1 MTFKAL
7 TATALLGLA
16 CLPAAQAAEYNT
28 AKFVASTTGT
38 GFELILFGF
47 GRGTAGGDP
56 VDSGPLAQDVIAPV
70 PFFDSWN
77 IDVSDMP
84 AGNYQL
90 VAKEIFAFGSVS
102 FTDVGLS
109 FLDGGGGRSTLPF
122 LITDQGKTAIG
133 SGGFSVT
140 KPCPVKSCLWID
152 VYGMQLPGEAPAN
165 YGAHITAQVPEPQS
179 YALLLAGLAA
189 IGLQRR
195 RRWHSGGVN
204 I

>member
-16 CLPAAQAAEYNT
+16 CLPAAHGAEYNT
-28 AKFVASTTGT
+28 AKFVASPSG
-38 GFELILFGF
+38 GFELKLFGF
-47 GRGTAGGDP
+47 GRGTTGGP
-56 VDSGPLAQDVIAPV
+56 PLESQAFAADVVAPV

-77 IDVSDMP
+77 IDVSAMP
-84 AGNYQL
+84 AGSYQL
-90 VAKEIFAFGSVS
+90 VAKEIFAFGSVT
-102 FTDVGLS
+102 FTDVALS
-109 FLDGGGGRSTLPF
+109 FLDADGGRTTLPF
-122 LITDQGKTAIG
+122 LITDQGKTAVG
-133 SGGFSVT
+133 SGSFSVT

-152 VYGMQLPGEAPAN
+152 VFGTQLPGESPAN
-165 YGAHITAQVPEPQS
+165 YGANITVQVPEPHT

-195 RRWHSGGVN
+195 RRWRAAGVN